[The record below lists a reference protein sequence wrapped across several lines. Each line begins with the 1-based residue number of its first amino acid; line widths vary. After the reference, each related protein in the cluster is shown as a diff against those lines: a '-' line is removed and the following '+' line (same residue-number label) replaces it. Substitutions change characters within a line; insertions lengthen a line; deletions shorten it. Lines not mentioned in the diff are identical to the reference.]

1 MEIRLQKALAQA
13 GIASRRKAEE
23 LIAAGRVEVNGEIV
37 TELGTRVDPGRDII
51 RVDRKVLET
60 ERKVYFVLF
69 KPTGVITTLSDPQ
82 GRPTVSDLLEGVRE
96 RVFAVGRLDFDAEG
110 ALIVTNDG
118 ELANRLMHPRYGV
131 PRVYLAKVKG
141 VPDQATLAKLRSG
154 VMLEDGM
161 ARPDSVEVQSLAE
174 RNTWLKLVLSEG
186 RPHLVKRLCAAIGHP
201 VVRLYRPS
209 YGGVS
214 AEGLKPGQFRELT
227 PSEIGMLQRGGR
239 GGTGGELKL
248 PPRHHRAWGAEEQVP
263 PEPGPSPAAGLPSE
277 GTGPRRRGRGP
288 GTGREERG
296 PVRQPIPGRARG
308 AERQRGAE
316 EQPRPG
322 RGRGGERD
330 DKAAPSRRG
339 HAGEP
344 SRSGRGRG
352 AAEPGR
358 AGRGRGTGPRRGG
371 EESVGSN
378 RSGGQARRQ
387 GPGKSAGRT
396 SEARPVGARRAPG
409 RKPPRG
415 PGRR

>member
-214 AEGLKPGQFRELT
+214 AEGLKQATAAAVLSANYVARRLEAYFPVLFR
-227 PSEIGMLQRGGR
+227 G
-239 GGTGGELKL
+239 
-248 PPRHHRAWGAEEQVP
+248 
-263 PEPGPSPAAGLPSE
+263 
-277 GTGPRRRGRGP
+277 
-288 GTGREERG
+288 
-296 PVRQPIPGRARG
+296 ARG
-308 AERQRGAE
+308 L
-316 EQPRPG
+316 
-322 RGRGGERD
+322 
-330 DKAAPSRRG
+330 
-339 HAGEP
+339 AGEVGHNTVDP
-344 SRSGRGRG
+344 QG
-352 AAEPGR
+352 ALS
-358 AGRGRGTGPRRGG
+358 AGFGVSSFWAG
-371 EESVGSN
+371 N
-378 RSGGQARRQ
+378 ASGGNSPWLQ
-387 GPGKSAGRT
+387 
-396 SEARPVGARRAPG
+396 
-409 RKPPRG
+409 
-415 PGRR
+415 